1 MLLQKD
7 PSLRPDA
14 KSLLKMKEIKVPI
27 IKLVT
32 DIFEANS
39 QIAVK
44 IVVENNLTGSLIDE
58 FKLQHQAHFILLY
71 SKCISNHQEKQYL
84 H

>member
-7 PSLRPDA
+7 PTLRPDA
-14 KSLLKMKEIKVPI
+14 KSLLKMKEIEVPI

-58 FKLQHQAHFILLY
+58 FKLQH
-71 SKCISNHQEKQYL
+71 
-84 H
+84 